1 MEIKIKYKVKD
12 LVWFYHNGK
21 ATEATIYKI
30 DIDKNESISQNYN
43 IQSVPTLILFKN
55 GQQVWRESGVP
66 TVYQLQ
72 QVLEKV

>member
-30 DIDKNESISQNYN
+30 DIEVYAEKTTIRYMVDIGIMGSAKFETAKEELCFLTKQE
-43 IQSVPTLILFKN
+43 LIDSL
-55 GQQVWRESGVP
+55 
-66 TVYQLQ
+66 
-72 QVLEKV
+72 